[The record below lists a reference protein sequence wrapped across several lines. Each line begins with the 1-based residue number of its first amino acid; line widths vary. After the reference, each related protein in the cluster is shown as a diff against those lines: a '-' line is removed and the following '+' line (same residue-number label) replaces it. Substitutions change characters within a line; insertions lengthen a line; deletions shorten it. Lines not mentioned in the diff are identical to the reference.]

1 MMPKTSIV
9 TKTFMVL
16 EKANGMGVSCNRR
29 SQEGVSLFIIFTS
42 TFNKETHQIMC
53 NFGRHQVAC
62 KLKHMVH
69 CLIPVPCPSQ
79 AKQTNSFKIQ
89 KKLSIPQL
97 TKLNNKLVK
106 WTCIQ
111 WIVANTCMNHWL
123 LGAKNSANSIT

>member
-1 MMPKTSIV
+1 
-9 TKTFMVL
+9 
-16 EKANGMGVSCNRR
+16 
-29 SQEGVSLFIIFTS
+29 
-42 TFNKETHQIMC
+42 
-53 NFGRHQVAC
+53 
-62 KLKHMVH
+62 MVH